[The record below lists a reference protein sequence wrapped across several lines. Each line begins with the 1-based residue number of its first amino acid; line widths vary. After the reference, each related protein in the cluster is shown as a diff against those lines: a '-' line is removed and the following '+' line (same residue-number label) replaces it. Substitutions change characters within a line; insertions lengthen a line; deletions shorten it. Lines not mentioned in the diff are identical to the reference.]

1 VADLRTTITEV
12 VTGLGMLGYDDVEA
26 ALVAAPAALLNVEP
40 SDYERLLRAWKERR
54 HPDVFTAA
62 LMNGAAFLVAR
73 DGLRGRPPLVVE
85 WKGAHRAPG
94 DEVVPADL
102 RIDHVYLVSCKY
114 LSRIVVNA
122 SPHHLFDRLLAGG
135 HGRRGADWFG
145 EVAPDEHTTLYAAV
159 HSALRDELLTL
170 GDFELPELL
179 DALDSRQ
186 RQDLGHRLATG
197 WPGDAAR
204 HYDAM
209 VERVADASARRW
221 RDAIGT
227 DGESMLWRLLR
238 IGSAPYFVLGAAA
251 SGFLRLRIA
260 TPWDWRRHF
269 ELRAFDIEPRA
280 GGQPMV
286 TWRAVV
292 RERDTRTERVVAGH
306 VEIRWSHGRFC
317 GPPEA
322 KVYLDTP
329 HAEVPGYFALQ

>member
-26 ALVAAPAALLNVEP
+26 ALVAAPAALLNVER
-40 SDYERLLRAWKERR
+40 SDYETLLRAWKERR

-62 LMNGAAFLVAR
+62 LMNGAAFRAAR
-73 DGLRGRPPLVVE
+73 DGLRGRLPLVVE

-94 DEVVPADL
+94 DEVVPVDL

-145 EVAPDEHTTLYAAV
+145 EVAPDERTALYAAV

-170 GDFELPELL
+170 GDFELPRLL
-179 DALDSRQ
+179 DALNARQ

-197 WPGDAAR
+197 WPGDSIR

-221 RDAIGT
+221 RDAIGN
-227 DGESMLWRLLR
+227 DGELMLWRLLR

-260 TPWDWRRHF
+260 TPWDWRQQF
-269 ELRAFDIEPRA
+269 ELRSFEVESRA

-286 TWRAVV
+286 TWRAIV
-292 RERDTRTERVVAGH
+292 RERVSRAERVVEGH
-306 VEIRWSHGRFC
+306 VEVRWSHGRFC

>member
-12 VTGLGMLGYDDVEA
+12 VTGLGMLGFDDIET
-26 ALVAAPAALLNVEP
+26 ALLAAPAALLNVEP
-40 SDYERLLRAWKERR
+40 ADYDALVRAWKERR

-62 LMNGAAFLVAR
+62 FMNGAAFLSAR
-73 DGLRGRPPLVVE
+73 AGLRGRIPLTVE

-102 RIDHVYLVSCKY
+102 CVDHVYFVSCKY

-145 EVAPDEHTTLYAAV
+145 EVAPAEHAALYAAV
-159 HSALRDELLTL
+159 RAALPPEIELPLSLDVLDASQRRALAHRL
-170 GDFELPELL
+170 GD
-179 DALDSRQ
+179 
-186 RQDLGHRLATG
+186 G
-197 WPGDAAR
+197 WPGTAVGE
-204 HYDAM
+204 YEAM
-209 VERVADASARRW
+209 VARVAEASAQRW
-221 RDAIGT
+221 RVAVGADAQ
-227 DGESMLWRLLR
+227 SMLWRLLR
-238 IGSAPYFVLGAAA
+238 IGSAPYFVLGTAPN
-251 SGFLRLRIA
+251 GFLRLRIA
-260 TPWDWRRHF
+260 TPWDWRRDF
-269 ELRAFDIEPRA
+269 ELRAFDVEARP

-292 RERDTRTERVVAGH
+292 RERAARSERTIEGH
-306 VEIRWSHGRFC
+306 VEIRWSHGRFS

-329 HAEVPGYFALQ
+329 HTEVPGYFRLD